1 MNSLPWPLFLV
12 LFLGMSVGILFAL
25 SRFGWSDLASVYR
38 AERPFEGERWHWVST
53 KVGKTRWRSSLTVGA
68 NGEGL
73 FLVPMI
79 FFRVAHPALFIPWS
93 DITADWKRSFGFQF
107 VQLTARRA
115 PDVSILVEEAR
126 ARAMALAAGSA
137 WPAPDL
143 LAQIERRRASIDRG
157 CTAVA
162 YAAVAV
168 LMFSGVAAGIGGLN
182 VPTYWKL
189 DRTGELAAA
198 RITSVEPENHYS
210 LRYAYT
216 VRGARYAGVGSIGD
230 AGRAPIRPDAPLTI
244 HYVPAEPSVSCLGDP
259 HALLVNETVA
269 VGMAA
274 TFLAV
279 VALFWFRSSGFAI
292 RRLSSRS
299 Q

>member
-1 MNSLPWPLFLV
+1 MW
-12 LFLGMSVGILFAL
+12 MGILFAL
-25 SRFGWSDLASVYR
+25 SRFGWSDLAGVYR
-38 AERPFEGERWHWVST
+38 AERPFEGERWHWVSA
-53 KVGKTRWRSSLTVGA
+53 KVGKTRWGSSLTVGA

-93 DITADWKRSFGFQF
+93 DITADWKRSFGFRS
-107 VQLTARRA
+107 VQMMARRA
-115 PDVSILVEEAR
+115 PDVAILVEESR
-126 ARAMALAAGSA
+126 AREMALAAGSA

-143 LAQIERRRASIDRG
+143 LAQIERRRASVDRG
-157 CTAVA
+157 WTAVA

-168 LMFSGVAAGIGGLN
+168 LVFSGVVVGIGGLN
-182 VPTYWKL
+182 VPAYWKL

-198 RITSVEPENHYS
+198 RITSVEPENHCS

-216 VRGARYAGVGSIGD
+216 VRGVRYAGVGSIGD
-230 AGRAPIRPDAPLTI
+230 AGRAPIRAGAPLSI
-244 HYVPAEPSVSCLGDP
+244 HYVPSDPSVSCLGDP
-259 HALLVNETVA
+259 HALLVNETVTA
-269 VGMAA
+269 GMVA

-279 VALFWFRSSGFAI
+279 VALFWLRSFGFAI
-292 RRLSSRS
+292 RRPRGRS